1 MMSIK
6 TITIALLVT
15 GAMTALGG
23 CSKEDVDKV
32 KSAADDAA
40 SAVSETAQEA
50 AAGASEMADQAV
62 DATTEVMAD
71 AGEAAGELADDAV
84 EMAEDASEAAGEM
97 VRQPPVTWSMTL
109 PAMLN
114 PQLKAPKKKW
124 ARWARADLSGSPVGS
139 CSFPES
145 A

>member
-1 MMSIK
+1 MSIK

-32 KSAADDAA
+32 KSAADEAA
-40 SAVSETAQEA
+40 TAVSDTAQEA

-62 DATTEVMAD
+62 DATTEVRLKWPKTLRKQPVKWSTM
-71 AGEAAGELADDAV
+71 L
-84 EMAEDASEAAGEM
+84 
-97 VRQPPVTWSMTL
+97 RQPPVTWSMTL